1 VHAAGQEFDLCVR
14 QTDKMK
20 ITIAVLVSIISSFSL
35 EARPIVTAIHKA
47 IFLQVKT
54 EIKEIYVNDN
64 KHVTFIVIFNLLIL

>member
-20 ITIAVLVSIISSFSL
+20 ITTAVVVSIISSFSL
-35 EARPIVTAIHKA
+35 ETRPIVIAIHKA

-64 KHVTFIVIFNLLIL
+64 KHVTFLVISNLLIL